1 MAAAPLAV
9 VRRRIRRGPPVA
21 AGGLVVTPIVLE
33 ELAAGTAGPGCW
45 LTAAKRPIAIAIAG
59 PDGRRVLRLPDAAD
73 SDFEE
78 AS

>member
-9 VRRRIRRGPPVA
+9 VRRRIRRGPPA
-21 AGGLVVTPIVLE
+21 TAGGLVVTPIVLE
-33 ELAAGTAGPGCW
+33 ELAAGAAGPGCW
-45 LTAAKRPIAIAIAG
+45 LTAAKRPVAVAVAG

-73 SDFEE
+73 GDLEE